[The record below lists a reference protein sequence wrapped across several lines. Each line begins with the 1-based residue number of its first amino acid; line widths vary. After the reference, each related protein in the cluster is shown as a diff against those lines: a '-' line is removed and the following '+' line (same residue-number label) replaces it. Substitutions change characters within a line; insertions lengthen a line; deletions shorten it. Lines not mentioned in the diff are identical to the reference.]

1 MLFTKAIEYALLSLI
16 LISQKSSPV
25 DVDTISN
32 ELKISKSFLAKI
44 LQNLAK
50 DGILKSFKGANGG
63 FALNNEPENLS
74 IKKII
79 ECAEKRELNVFECSS
94 SADGCPSNKASSCQ
108 IWSMF
113 SGLQGKIDEMLD
125 AIKLSDIV
133 KK

>member
-1 MLFTKAIEYALLSLI
+1 MLIRSQMSLKFQKAFW
-16 LISQKSSPV
+16 Q
-25 DVDTISN
+25 
-32 ELKISKSFLAKI
+32 KI

-50 DGILKSFKGANGG
+50 DGVLKSFKGANGG
-63 FALNNEPENLS
+63 FALNGEPENLS

-79 ECAEKRELNVFECSS
+79 ECAEKRELSVFECSS
-94 SADGCPSNKASSCQ
+94 SALGCPSNKASSCQ

>member
-1 MLFTKAIEYALLSLI
+1 MLFTKASEYALLSLI

-25 DVDTISN
+25 DVDT
-32 ELKISKSFLAKI
+32 KI

-50 DGILKSFKGANGG
+50 DGVLKSFKGANGG
-63 FALNNEPENLS
+63 FALNGEPENLS

-79 ECAEKRELNVFECSS
+79 ECAEKRELSVFECSS
-94 SADGCPSNKASSCQ
+94 SALGCPSNKASSCQ

>member
-1 MLFTKAIEYALLSLI
+1 MKVLINKNMLESIVTNTNPYLEKRDLSAITSHIY
-16 LISQKSSPV
+16 IS
-25 DVDTISN
+25 
-32 ELKISKSFLAKI
+32 
-44 LQNLAK
+44 AK
-50 DGILKSFKGANGG
+50 DGVLKSFKGANGG
-63 FALNNEPENLS
+63 FALNGEPENLS

-79 ECAEKRELNVFECSS
+79 ECAEKRELSVFECSS
-94 SADGCPSNKASSCQ
+94 SALGCPSNKASSCQ